1 MAEFKLLCIASDAI
15 LRLQLCSLLIS
26 FGYDVAKATHP
37 KHAVALLISENF
49 DLAILDSGFEEK
61 ERRELSARI
70 RDKFQT
76 PVLLVGDISYPDG
89 IPADG
94 VVYAQQGANA
104 LVNAVERL
112 LKQKVRHFAVA
123 S

>member
-1 MAEFKLLCIASDAI
+1 MPRFKLLCIASDAI
-15 LRLQLCSLLIS
+15 LKQQLCSLLIS
-26 FGYDVAKATHP
+26 FGYDVVRATHP
-37 KHAVALLISENF
+37 KHAVALVISENF
-49 DLAILDSGFEEK
+49 DLAILCGGFEEK

-76 PVLLVGDISYPDG
+76 PVLLVGDISHPDG

-94 VVYAQQGANA
+94 VIYAQQGANA
-104 LVNAVERL
+104 LVKAVERL
-112 LKQKVRHFAVA
+112 LEPKVRHLAVA